1 MGFKSYVIRRTL
13 AGIPVFIGL
22 SILIFTLAR
31 VLPGDPA
38 RLALG
43 PRASDDAVQSLR
55 DEMGLDD
62 PVVIQYFDYMA
73 GLLQGDMGISLTTN
87 RNAAADLIYF
97 FPATFE
103 LITVGMLIAI
113 AIGVPLGIIAGRN
126 KDEVEDNASRL
137 FAFFGVS
144 MPAFWA
150 AILLQLVFAFHLG
163 LLPATGRIGVEAP
176 PRLTGM
182 MLIDSLIAMD
192 FRAFRSAV
200 VHLALPAFTLA
211 LAPMADIARMTRS
224 SFIEEF
230 NKDYVHALHSS
241 GIPGKLI
248 AYKYVLKSSFAATLT
263 IIALDYGFLIGSA
276 FLIEIVFAWPGMA
289 RYGVNAI
296 LTNDINAIV
305 GVTLV
310 VGVVFILANLIVDIL
325 YGYFDPRVRYG
336 GDGE

>member
-1 MGFKSYVIRRTL
+1 MGFKGYVVKRVL
-13 AGIPVFIGL
+13 SGIPVLVGL
-22 SILIFTLAR
+22 SILIFVLAR

-43 PRASDDAVQSLR
+43 PRASDEAVEALR
-55 DEMGLDD
+55 TEMGLED
-62 PVVIQYFDYMA
+62 PLPLQYVNYVT

-87 RNAAADLIYF
+87 RNVAVDLALF

-103 LITVGMLIAI
+103 LITVGMFVAI
-113 AIGVPLGIIAGRN
+113 LVGVPLGIVAGQN
-126 KDEVEDNASRL
+126 KDRFADNASRL

-144 MPAFWA
+144 LPAFWI
-150 AILLQLVFAFHLG
+150 AIMLQLLLAFYLG
-163 LLPATGRIGVEAP
+163 WLPATGRIGVEAP
-176 PRLTGM
+176 PRVTGL
-182 MLIDSLIAMD
+182 MLVDSLIATD

-200 VHLALPAFTLA
+200 AHIALPAFTLA

-230 NKDYVHALHSS
+230 NKDYVHALRTA

-248 AYKYVLKSSFAATLT
+248 AYKYVLKSSFASTLT

-296 LTNDINAIV
+296 LENDVNAIM

-310 VGVVFILANLIVDIL
+310 VGVVFITANIIVDIL
-325 YGYFDPRVRYG
+325 YGYFDPRVQYG
-336 GDGE
+336 GEEA

>member
-1 MGFKSYVIRRTL
+1 MGFKSYVFRRIL
-13 AGIPVFIGL
+13 SGIPVFIGL
-22 SILIFTLAR
+22 SMLIFFLAR

-43 PRASDDAVQSLR
+43 PRASDEAVQSLR
-55 DEMGLDD
+55 DQMGLND
-62 PVVIQYFDYMA
+62 PVVVQYLNYMA
-73 GLLQGDMGISLTTN
+73 GLFQGDMGISLTTN
-87 RNAAADLIYF
+87 RNVAADLVYF

-103 LITVGMLIAI
+103 LITVGMTIAVLL
-113 AIGVPLGIIAGRN
+113 GVPLGIIAGQN
-126 KDEVEDNASRL
+126 KDRFEDNAGRL

-144 MPAFWA
+144 MPAFWV
-150 AILLQLVFAFHLG
+150 AILLQLLFAFYMG
-163 LLPATGRIGVEAP
+163 WLPATGRIATAP
-176 PRLTGM
+176 PRITGL
-182 MLIDSLIAMD
+182 MLVDSLIATD
-192 FRAFRSAV
+192 FAAFRSALA
-200 VHLALPAFTLA
+200 HLALPAFTLA

-230 NKDYVHALHSS
+230 NKDYVHALETS
-241 GIPGKLI
+241 GIPAKLI

-289 RYGVNAI
+289 RYGVTAI
-296 LTNDINAIV
+296 LENDINAIV

-310 VGVVFILANLIVDIL
+310 VGLVYIVANMVVDIM

-336 GDGE
+336 GDE

>member
-1 MGFKSYVIRRTL
+1 MGFKSYVLRRVL
-13 AGIPVFIGL
+13 SGIPVFIGL

-55 DEMGLDD
+55 DQMGLDE
-62 PVVIQYFDYMA
+62 PIVVQYLNYMA
-73 GLLQGDMGISLTTN
+73 GLFQGDMGIALTTN
-87 RNAAADLIYF
+87 RNVAADLLYF

-103 LITVGMLIAI
+103 LITVGMLIAVVL
-113 AIGVPLGIIAGRN
+113 GVPLGIIAGQN
-126 KDEVEDNASRL
+126 KDRFEDNAGRL

-144 MPAFWA
+144 MPAFWV
-150 AILLQLVFAFHLG
+150 AILLQLVFAFYMG
-163 LLPATGRIGVEAP
+163 WLPATGRIASPP
-176 PRLTGM
+176 PRITGL
-182 MLIDSLIAMD
+182 MLVDSLIATD
-192 FRAFRSAV
+192 VQAFRSALA
-200 VHLALPAFTLA
+200 HLALPAFTLA

-230 NKDYVHALHSS
+230 NKDYVHALETS
-241 GIPGKLI
+241 GIPSKLI
-248 AYKYVLKSSFAATLT
+248 AYKYVFKASFAATLT

-276 FLIEIVFAWPGMA
+276 FLIEIVFGWPGMA

-296 LTNDINAIV
+296 LENDINAII

-310 VGVVFILANLIVDIL
+310 VGLVFIIANMAVDIL

>member
-1 MGFKSYVIRRTL
+1 MGFKSYVIRRIL
-13 AGIPVFIGL
+13 AVIPVFIGL

-43 PRASDDAVQSLR
+43 PRASDDAVEALR
-55 DEMGLDD
+55 EEMGLNE
-62 PVVIQYFDYMA
+62 PIVVQYIDYMT
-73 GLLQGDMGISLTTN
+73 GLVQGDMGLALTTN
-87 RNAAADLIYF
+87 RNVAADLAFY

-113 AIGVPLGIIAGRN
+113 ALGIPLGIIAGQN
-126 KDEVEDNASRL
+126 KDQTEDNASRL
-137 FAFFGVS
+137 IAFFGVS

-150 AILLQLVFAFHLG
+150 AILLQLLFAFHLG

-176 PRLTGM
+176 PRITGM
-182 MLIDSLIAMD
+182 MLIDSLIATD
-192 FRAFRSAV
+192 FAAFRSALA
-200 VHLALPAFTLA
+200 HLVLPAFTLA

-230 NKDYVHALHSS
+230 NKDYVHSLHSS
-241 GIPGKLI
+241 GIPEKLI
-248 AYKYVLKSSFAATLT
+248 AYKYVLKASFASTLT

-289 RYGVNAI
+289 RYGVDAI
-296 LTNDINAIV
+296 LENDINAII

-310 VGVVFILANLIVDIL
+310 IGIVFIVANLIVDIL
-325 YGYFDPRVRYG
+325 YGYLDPRVRYG
-336 GDGE
+336 GEDK